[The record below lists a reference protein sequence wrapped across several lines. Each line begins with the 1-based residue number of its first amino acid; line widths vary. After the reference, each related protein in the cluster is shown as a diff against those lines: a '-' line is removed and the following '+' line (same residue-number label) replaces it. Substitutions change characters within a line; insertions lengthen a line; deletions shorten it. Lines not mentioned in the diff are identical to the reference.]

1 MSDRP
6 GIGHVIVQG
15 VAAAGFDLAPAVQEA
30 IVGVVEATI
39 TTYLKKMVD
48 EAVSDRVRDGS
59 SSRASSVTASSVT
72 ATTASTAST
81 ESAASDSEAASP
93 PASPASTASSASAIP
108 ADESPMDTS
117 APPQPLPSSAA
128 AKRPLSDNSS
138 PSGDE
143 TAVPTPPS
151 DSEGGFLEVAS
162 RKKKNRKKRRN
173 ATVVVSSAP
182 SVPTSQP
189 PTTTA
194 TIPSLMDVVVPP
206 STITQAPQ
214 ASVPAPKAKK
224 YNTCSAQPVPRQAV
238 PPVILRDSDQW
249 SRTSDLCQEHRIFY
263 TKARPCQHGVSIEDD
278 IRYVTDLLEQVNL
291 DEICRVSRM
300 LQRAASPA
308 ERLNIFAKYEHVLNK
323 LI

>member
-15 VAAAGFDLAPAVQEA
+15 VAAAGFDLAPGLQDA

-39 TTYLKKMVD
+39 ATYLKKMVD

-72 ATTASTAST
+72 ATTAST

-93 PASPASTASSASAIP
+93 PASPASTASSASAIS

-143 TAVPTPPS
+143 TAVPTPPIS
-151 DSEGGFLEVAS
+151 DSEGGFLDVAS
-162 RKKKNRKKRRN
+162 RKKRNRKKRRN

-189 PTTTA
+189 PTTPA
-194 TIPSLMDVVVPP
+194 AIPSLMDVVVP
-206 STITQAPQ
+206 STTTTQAPQ
-214 ASVPAPKAKK
+214 ASAPAPKAKK
-224 YNTCSAQPVPRQAV
+224 YSTCSAQPVPKQAV

-291 DEICRVSRM
+291 DGNLPRLKHV
-300 LQRAASPA
+300 AAR
-308 ERLNIFAKYEHVLNK
+308 RLSGGAPQHLR
-323 LI
+323 

>member
-39 TTYLKKMVD
+39 STYLKKMVD

-59 SSRASSVTASSVT
+59 SSRASSVTASSVVT
-72 ATTASTAST
+72 ATTAST

-128 AKRPLSDNSS
+128 AKRPHSDHSS
-138 PSGDE
+138 PSGVE

-189 PTTTA
+189 PTTPA
-194 TIPSLMDVVVPP
+194 TIPSLMDVVVTP
-206 STITQAPQ
+206 STTTQAPQ
-214 ASVPAPKAKK
+214 ASVPAPKATKK
-224 YNTCSAQPVPRQAV
+224 YNTCSPQPVLRQAV
-238 PPVILRDSDQW
+238 PPVIMRDPDQW

-278 IRYVTDLLEQVNL
+278 IRYVTDLLEQVDL

-300 LQRAASPA
+300 LQRAATKA
-308 ERLNIFAKYEHVLNK
+308 ERLNIFAQYEHVLNK
-323 LI
+323 LK